1 MTHQSLHSSVNM
13 SMAMSPFEVVHG
25 HKTRKLIDIISMTHH
40 PKLSESVSVFTSHVH
55 NLHKEINKKIQ
66 YNNAHYKSYVD
77 LHRRHLEFNKGDYIM
92 IQIRPERF
100 SPGTIKK
107 LYARSVGL
115 FKFLRKPIQMPV

>member
-1 MTHQSLHSSVNM
+1 
-13 SMAMSPFEVVHG
+13 MSPFEFVHG
-25 HKTRKLIDIISMTHH
+25 YKPRKLIDLICITHH
-40 PKLSESVSVFTSHVH
+40 PRVSKSAFASRVH
-55 NLHKEINKKIQ
+55 DLHKEASKKIQ